1 MPESVSIPTY
11 RKRNSINLFI
21 RVREGDN
28 YFDVDLSKRL
38 IDMVYTDTEKK
49 FDDIVLTVDNFDL
62 YFFDNPVFRP
72 GNIIEATWG
81 YPGNMS
87 PTRRLCIHTMSGNTQ
102 VKVEAKGGAT
112 LMAEKHRTDV
122 YENCAPEEVARIIA
136 ARNGYG
142 QDIRFIEQSFVEPRT
157 YHQAGKSD
165 SQMLYKMARRIG
177 FQFYIDFDGF
187 HFHKRKMNQD
197 PVREITYY
205 TDRSGHIISFNINE
219 NIFGKKR
226 AVRVKGKDPETKKPF
241 NVIATVSTSDKYY
254 TDGYS
259 SFYGS
264 SIDPEDRLLREDA
277 PRVFL
282 RSENDPQST
291 EGVTEYVEVEDGGL
305 SYYPET
311 SGISSDRYISFP
323 ITKENGDTDYYLLD
337 TPGDI
342 AAQQEQIAQIKA
354 DDRVEVV
361 NADIK
366 EKEAKALANAAFRGY
381 VETTVKMDMTVVGDP
396 GYLAKTTIL
405 VSGMGQRLSGK
416 YYVEEVVHNLGT
428 ASGYTCALKLKAD
441 GDSGWKKSAFDQIT
455 GNKQVRRGRIRKK
468 LKKKKTL
475 ASSLFDTALTLSG
488 ADTAATAI
496 ALGQKGIQAINK
508 KIEEARASSEEMEKQ
523 GFFEKAV
530 QLADEAAALQ
540 AKADALVNGAKSF
553 SDQLLPNRTEDNL
566 SNPNTSDSVEE

>member
-21 RVREGDN
+21 RVREGKN

-38 IDMVYTDTEKK
+38 INMVYTDSEKK

-102 VKVEAKGGAT
+102 IRVEAKGGAT
-112 LMAEKHRTDV
+112 LMAEKVRTDV
-122 YENCAPEEVARIIA
+122 YENCAPEEVARIIS

-142 QDIRFIEQSFVEPRT
+142 PDIRFIEESFVEPRT
-157 YHQAGKSD
+157 YHQAGRTD
-165 SQMLYKMARRIG
+165 AQMLKMVARRIG
-177 FQFYIDFDGF
+177 FEFYIDFDGF

-197 PVREITYY
+197 PIREITYY
-205 TDRSGHIISFNINE
+205 TDRSGHILSFNIDE

-241 NVIATVSTSDKYY
+241 NVIASVSTSDKYY

-259 SFYGS
+259 SRYGS
-264 SIDPEDRLLREDA
+264 AIDPEDRLLSIDESQVFIPEEDPTAA
-277 PRVFL
+277 PGDYTV
-282 RSENDPQST
+282 
-291 EGVTEYVEVEDGGL
+291 VEDGGL
-305 SYYPET
+305 SLYPES
-311 SGISSDRYISFP
+311 SGISSDRFISFP
-323 ITKENGDTDYYLLD
+323 ITKEGGTDYYLID
-337 TPGDI
+337 SAGDI
-342 AAQQEQIAQIKA
+342 AAQQEEIQQIKA
-354 DDRVEVV
+354 DDRVEVL
-361 NADIK
+361 NADVK
-366 EKEAKALANAAFRGY
+366 EKEAKALANARFRGY

-405 VSGMGQRLSGK
+405 VSGMGKRLSGK
-416 YYVEEVVHNLGT
+416 YYIKEVVHNLGT
-428 ASGYTCALKLKAD
+428 AGGYTCALKLEAD
-441 GDSGWKKSAFDQIT
+441 GDSGWKKSGFDQIT
-455 GNKQVRRGRIRKK
+455 GNKQNRRGRVSQK

-488 ADTAATAI
+488 ADTIATSI
-496 ALGQKGIQAINK
+496 ELGKKGVQAINK
-508 KIEEARASSEEMEKQ
+508 KIEDLRASSKEMKKQ
-523 GFFEKAV
+523 GFLEKSV
-530 QLADEAAALQ
+530 QLFDEAAALQ
-540 AKADALVNGAKSF
+540 EQANALVNGAASTA
-553 SDQLLPNRTEDNL
+553 DQLLPNLTEDNL
-566 SNPNTSDSVEE
+566 SNPNTPDAVEQ